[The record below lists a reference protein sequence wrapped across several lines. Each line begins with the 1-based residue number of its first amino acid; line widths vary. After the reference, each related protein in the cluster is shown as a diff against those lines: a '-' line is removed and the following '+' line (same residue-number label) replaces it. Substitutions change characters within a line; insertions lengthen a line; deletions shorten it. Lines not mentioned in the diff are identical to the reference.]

1 MVCVLEFGMREC
13 LCARETVK
21 RKISYPKH
29 TTHKHTYLFK
39 KNVII
44 SARGITLPS
53 GQPGKLGLK
62 LKQCYHLYFLVFLCI
77 KPFCCLF
84 FLTSSLYQISSSFS
98 KKCLEK
104 IKAHDMLQSLF
115 CIGILI

>member
-1 MVCVLEFGMREC
+1 MKNEFGKWCAFWNLGCESVCVRERP
-13 LCARETVK
+13 LKEKFPTQNTQ
-21 RKISYPKH
+21 H
-29 TTHKHTYLFK
+29 TNTHIYL

-84 FLTSSLYQISSSFS
+84 FLTSSLYQISFSFS
-98 KKCLEK
+98 EN
-104 IKAHDMLQSLF
+104 A
-115 CIGILI
+115 